1 MHKFI
6 IGLVTLVLISSST
19 VYSKSIEIP
28 ADLTGPQEL
37 KTWLKKTTHLGKI
50 KVKSYKKARHLMY
63 NYIDNVDDQIIG
75 VYSGYKIDWDYGSK
89 SNNPYPINCEHTVP
103 QSFFKARAPMKS
115 DLHHIFPTFN
125 KWNTYRSNSP
135 YGDIDDSKTLKWFR
149 GDNFSE
155 DIPESDVIDEYSEYS
170 KRRFEPRESHKGNV
184 ARAIFYFYTMYE
196 NRVRPLSQLADVE
209 TLLRWHKLD
218 PVDEAELRRNDLI
231 EEHQGN
237 RNPYIDNADLAAKV
251 WGQNK

>member
-89 SNNPYPINCEHTVP
+89 S
-103 QSFFKARAPMKS
+103 Q
-115 DLHHIFPTFN
+115 
-125 KWNTYRSNSP
+125 
-135 YGDIDDSKTLKWFR
+135 
-149 GDNFSE
+149 
-155 DIPESDVIDEYSEYS
+155 
-170 KRRFEPRESHKGNV
+170 
-184 ARAIFYFYTMYE
+184 
-196 NRVRPLSQLADVE
+196 
-209 TLLRWHKLD
+209 
-218 PVDEAELRRNDLI
+218 
-231 EEHQGN
+231 
-237 RNPYIDNADLAAKV
+237 
-251 WGQNK
+251 